1 MWGAPGGLPEPPLP
15 RGALEARAGAGG
27 GRSGGG
33 AGMAASVVALVAP
46 EAGRRRARRG
56 ARVLAL
62 RAPGAP
68 ADAGLGGGGGAAG
81 AGEAPAAALER
92 AAEEAFSRAEVF
104 GGGEGAEG
112 GAGAPALFVHEGAA
126 YAFVRPGEGGGD
138 VWAGAAVAFDAPAP
152 ALLEGLRQLLA
163 ALEELVARPLSQ
175 DAVRQRLPSVM
186 AILSEAF
193 PYGRPEVLAPQALRD
208 LLGDALEPPIQ
219 TPAAALATKALGL
232 LRDGRDRIA
241 GGDRAGAGGAEPP
254 PRTTLEVTGAVPWRR
269 AGLQHKRNELY
280 LDVIEQVDVL
290 VGAGGEVL
298 SGGVQGHVKMRAQL
312 SGMPEC
318 KIGLNE
324 KVMMDTEL
332 QAGALEGGHSSPALK
347 AGSNQVAL
355 DHLRFH
361 QCVRLASF
369 ETSREISFIPPEGEF
384 ELMSYNVASG
394 FEQPFRVTSQYTP
407 KGRSRADITVTIK
420 GNFVHTLTAYQVIVW
435 VPLPKNAAKVEMSAT
450 GGKTKSKYVEL
461 QNHRTRWKISEF
473 EGGRQYK
480 FQASIS
486 LLPTTAESTRP
497 WEKPPLRLQFQIPM
511 YTSTGLRIRFLK
523 ITERSGYQATKWVR
537 YLSQAGNYELRMG

>member
-1 MWGAPGGLPEPPLP
+1 
-15 RGALEARAGAGG
+15 
-27 GRSGGG
+27 
-33 AGMAASVVALVAP
+33 MAASAVALVAP
-46 EAGRRRARRG
+46 EVGRRRVRQR

-62 RAPGAP
+62 RAPGARG
-68 ADAGLGGGGGAAG
+68 D
-81 AGEAPAAALER
+81 AALAGGDPRGALEG
-92 AAEEAFSRAEVF
+92 AAEEAFARAEAF
-104 GGGEGAEG
+104 DGGVREKA
-112 GAGAPALFVHEGAA
+112 GAGAPALFVHDGAA
-126 YAFVRPGEGGGD
+126 YAFVRPGDAGGD
-138 VWAGAAVAFDAPAP
+138 VWAAAAVPFDAPAP
-152 ALLEGLRQLLA
+152 ALLEGLRQLLL
-163 ALEELVARPLSQ
+163 ALEELVARPLTQ

-208 LLGDALEPPIQ
+208 LLGDILEPPVQ
-219 TPAAALATKALGL
+219 TTAAALASKALGL
-232 LRDGRDRIA
+232 LRDGRDRISGA
-241 GGDRAGAGGAEPP
+241 DRGAAAEPP
-254 PRTTLEVTGAVPWRR
+254 PRATLEVTGAVPWRR
-269 AGLQHKRNELY
+269 AGLLHKRNELY
-280 LDVIEQVDVL
+280 LDVVEQVDVL

-332 QAGALEGGHSSPALK
+332 QTGALGSTGASRAEGGQNSPALK

-369 ETSREISFIPPEGEF
+369 ETTREISFVPPEGEF

-407 KGRSRADITVTIK
+407 KGRSRADISITIK
-420 GNFVHTLTAYQVIVW
+420 GNFVHTLSAYQVIVW
-435 VPLPKNAAKVEMSAT
+435 VPLPKNTAKVEMSAS
-450 GGKTKSKYVEL
+450 GGKTKGKYVEL
-461 QNHRTRWKISEF
+461 QHHRTRWKISEF

-480 FQASIS
+480 FHATIS
-486 LLPTTAESTRP
+486 LLPTTTEAARP

-523 ITERSGYQATKWVR
+523 IAERSGYQATKWVR

>member
-1 MWGAPGGLPEPPLP
+1 
-15 RGALEARAGAGG
+15 
-27 GRSGGG
+27 
-33 AGMAASVVALVAP
+33 MAASVVALVAP

-68 ADAGLGGGGGAAG
+68 ADAGLGGGGDGG
-81 AGEAPAAALER
+81 GGRGGSPAAALER
-92 AAEEAFSRAEVF
+92 AAEEAFRRAEVF
-104 GGGEGAEG
+104 GEGVGGNG
-112 GAGAPALFVHEGAA
+112 GAGSAGSGGAPALFVHEGAA
-126 YAFVRPGEGGGD
+126 YAFVRPGEEGGD

-241 GGDRAGAGGAEPP
+241 GADRAGGGGAEPP

-280 LDVIEQVDVL
+280 LDVIEKVDVL

-332 QAGALEGGHSSPALK
+332 QSGALGPGGASRAEGGQNSPALK

-435 VPLPKNAAKVEMSAT
+435 VPLPKNTAKVEMSAS
-450 GGKTKSKYVEL
+450 GGKTKAKYVEL

-480 FQASIS
+480 FHASIA